1 MGKNAGERA
10 ILREE
15 KRLQKEKK
23 RQIEQANKM
32 LIPVSK
38 KTNQSLGIISF
49 DPEGTFRFV
58 NNRWL
63 RVFVATEDTL
73 CQMATMSLKLHGRM
87 RITMHMSGS
96 GGRETC
102 HISLMETGEIYEE
115 VRQKFKHD
123 EEILRTIGGL
133 KQMSVDEVMNTVA
146 ENFFIDTRFSYASY
160 VRGNKDWE
168 KECFAR
174 VTESDDSFTTG
185 RYYGEGF
192 ITLAMPTATKADLI
206 KRLKE
211 LGCEFFF
218 GIDMNALSIEEQ
230 SDFNRNLEKK
240 YNRRLSGEGA
250 KDYVNTS
257 MLLAIICDSDDA
269 RKIVEQTFVS
279 VFEGYGFCM
288 APAFANQKQVYHSL
302 LSFGIAD
309 AKVMRNV
316 DINVLSEVFGGE
328 SYENAKVEV

>member
-96 GGRETC
+96 DGRETC

-115 VRQKFKHD
+115 VRQKF
-123 EEILRTIGGL
+123 
-133 KQMSVDEVMNTVA
+133 
-146 ENFFIDTRFSYASY
+146 
-160 VRGNKDWE
+160 
-168 KECFAR
+168 
-174 VTESDDSFTTG
+174 
-185 RYYGEGF
+185 
-192 ITLAMPTATKADLI
+192 
-206 KRLKE
+206 
-211 LGCEFFF
+211 
-218 GIDMNALSIEEQ
+218 
-230 SDFNRNLEKK
+230 
-240 YNRRLSGEGA
+240 
-250 KDYVNTS
+250 
-257 MLLAIICDSDDA
+257 
-269 RKIVEQTFVS
+269 
-279 VFEGYGFCM
+279 
-288 APAFANQKQVYHSL
+288 
-302 LSFGIAD
+302 
-309 AKVMRNV
+309 
-316 DINVLSEVFGGE
+316 
-328 SYENAKVEV
+328 